1 MPSLSVEN
9 YVKAIYLL
17 ASRDGENG
25 VVGTG
30 EVARALAVAP
40 SSASCMFKVLAE
52 SGLVIHTPYGDR
64 KGDSH
69 EWHSD

>member
-30 EVARALAVAP
+30 ESRAGLGGSRPARPRACSKCWP
-40 SSASCMFKVLAE
+40 NPTS
-52 SGLVIHTPYGDR
+52 
-64 KGDSH
+64 
-69 EWHSD
+69 